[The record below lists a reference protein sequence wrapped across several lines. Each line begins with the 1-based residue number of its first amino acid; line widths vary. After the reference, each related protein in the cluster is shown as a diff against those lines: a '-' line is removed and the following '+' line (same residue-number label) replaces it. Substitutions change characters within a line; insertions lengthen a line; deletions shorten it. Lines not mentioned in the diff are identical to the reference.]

1 MCVCVWIVSFPSQL
15 FRTELVR
22 QTIGGASKTGRGYC
36 RFFFIYDLVYGCCS
50 NVPTVPTIRSTL
62 HITRDCSQQ
71 RSDMNMIMAWLMA
84 NLSFVAIEELCVVG
98 LLCAFWCVAWIAAAA
113 TMSDAHGY
121 QKLDYHTAYSIVCP
135 SKSISFSGNRQTES
149 VVVSCDCGWR

>member
-1 MCVCVWIVSFPSQL
+1 MCVCVDSQFSIAVIPNRIGPPDNWRRIQNWSRLLPFYFYIWSCLWLL
-15 FRTELVR
+15 F
-22 QTIGGASKTGRGYC
+22 K
-36 RFFFIYDLVYGCCS
+36 CS
-50 NVPTVPTIRSTL
+50 NCSNYSQYS